1 MQNGPLTRYAKS
13 RVVHAPGMPEHFP
26 HHRLQRKPIVS
37 DPGMHHGTCVTH
49 VPWCVSGSLNRCGG
63 ENVPGILGACP
74 TRNFTYLVRGPIGCA
89 WCPHGIIGQFPTS
102 QMTSKMAEEN
112 VEISQFVSFV
122 EIVFSYFFLYILRA
136 NGYIFINKTIQCGP
150 FGKVSEYNHHENSSM
165 LPYFGKFLIVIV
177 FSSIMEINELCV
189 SQLTFQKGLL
199 SSSNLKTVG
208 LTQIQLTW
216 YILSVID
223 TVASTWIDKEN
234 RLYEFW
240 THRPM
245 IWTHWLPGKSYVNSN
260 LY

>member
-37 DPGMHHGTCVTH
+37 DLGMHHGTCVTH

-74 TRNFTYLVRGPIGCA
+74 ARNFTYLVRGPLGCA

-122 EIVFSYFFLYILRA
+122 EILFSYFFLYILRA

-150 FGKVSEYNHHENSSM
+150 FGKVSEKSTIIMKIHPCCHISANFSYYSFFKHNGDKWILRFTINFPERLAVIKQFKNGGINTNSTD
-165 LPYFGKFLIVIV
+165 LVHIECYRH
-177 FSSIMEINELCV
+177 SSKYM
-189 SQLTFQKGLL
+189 
-199 SSSNLKTVG
+199 
-208 LTQIQLTW
+208 
-216 YILSVID
+216 D
-223 TVASTWIDKEN
+223 
-234 RLYEFW
+234 R
-240 THRPM
+240 
-245 IWTHWLPGKSYVNSN
+245 
-260 LY
+260 